1 MNRREFNAHLRTL
14 GKRQAWFAEQ
24 VQLTYG
30 TVAHWGLPGT
40 PFPSWVELLLAA
52 WIDNQRQG
60 RRSRRCAINSIN
72 SLGSQRLPVSR
83 H

>member
-1 MNRREFNAHLRTL
+1 MNRREFNAHLRAL

-40 PFPSWVELLLAA
+40 PFPSWV
-52 WIDNQRQG
+52 DTPP
-60 RRSRRCAINSIN
+60 SS
-72 SLGSQRLPVSR
+72 VD
-83 H
+83 